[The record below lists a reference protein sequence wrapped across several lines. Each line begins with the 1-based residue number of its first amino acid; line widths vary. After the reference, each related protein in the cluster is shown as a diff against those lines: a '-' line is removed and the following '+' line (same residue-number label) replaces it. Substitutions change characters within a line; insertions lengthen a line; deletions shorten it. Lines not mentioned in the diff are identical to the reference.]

1 MQQLK
6 INTISCT
13 LTSSFKS
20 LQNLLL
26 INIVSAKFKDIVR
39 NLHSECN
46 SSQPAQENKYNV
58 PTYKISS
65 GKKLKI
71 KKKPLMYMYNPCQGN
86 NLITCCLVKTS
97 AQVIGYKQLLYYI
110 FQQECF
116 RHNLIFL
123 SDEHISYLD
132 RSHLRI
138 KQSYIKEIIIQTVR
152 K

>member
-46 SSQPAQENKYNV
+46 SSQPAQENKYIHTKYPV
-58 PTYKISS
+58 E
-65 GKKLKI
+65 KKLKI
-71 KKKPLMYMYNPCQGN
+71 LKKTLMYMYNPCQGN

-132 RSHLRI
+132 RSHLRLNRV
-138 KQSYIKEIIIQTVR
+138 T
-152 K
+152 